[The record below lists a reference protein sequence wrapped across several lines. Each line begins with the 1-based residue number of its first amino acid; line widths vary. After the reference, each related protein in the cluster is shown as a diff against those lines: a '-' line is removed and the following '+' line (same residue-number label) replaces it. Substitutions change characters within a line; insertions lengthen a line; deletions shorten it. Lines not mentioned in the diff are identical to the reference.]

1 MLIAPLEDKADPRCA
16 MFVKEANKIPAEID
30 IGYLLDQEDI

>member
-1 MLIAPLEDKADPRCA
+1 MLLPPLEDKADPRCA

-30 IGYLLDQEDI
+30 IGHLLD